1 MRTVWAFVCPP
12 EQVQGGALCV
22 KELQG
27 RETLLGDRNRKAPK
41 ERRRPRTKDAQENE
55 RKESTNTT
63 HSPKEFGFVALSAK
77 WQVRRK
83 QKLQEDYTVY
93 RVLAQQPI
101 RGKTTGETTRR
112 SRWKPLLDCEDS

>member
-1 MRTVWAFVCPP
+1 
-12 EQVQGGALCV
+12 
-22 KELQG
+22 
-27 RETLLGDRNRKAPK
+27 
-41 ERRRPRTKDAQENE
+41 
-55 RKESTNTT
+55 
-63 HSPKEFGFVALSAK
+63 VALSAK